1 MRERT
6 APAGVEQEIG
16 SSPSPSLVPRA
27 RAHEFANQ
35 LHTIS
40 GPNQAGELDEVIRC
54 VVIVTER
61 RHGSPGRPERRSR
74 WVA

>member
-27 RAHEFANQ
+27 RAFDF
-35 LHTIS
+35 
-40 GPNQAGELDEVIRC
+40 NQALMDFGAMQCTARKPACLVCPMAKFCRAYPY
-54 VVIVTER
+54 TPPQR
-61 RHGSPGRPERRSR
+61 
-74 WVA
+74 